1 MSKKDLNTIAELERA
16 IAQKYGKQ
24 AVQHPRSSWD
34 DEKEKEYLEQLRVL
48 AEKENKKK
56 EKIEK
61 VEKDG
66 FLISKK
72 LLNKE
77 SNRKCPVCEIYS
89 FDIKDNMY
97 MAKFSCCYQCYMEF
111 VEEREERWKTG
122 WRPNKDE
129 IEKRRLS
136 KNN

>member
-16 IAQKYGKQ
+16 IAQKYGEE
-24 AVQHPRSSWD
+24 AVQHPRSNWN
-34 DEKEKEYLEQLRVL
+34 DEKEKKYLEQLKSL
-48 AEKENKKK
+48 SKKENKKK

-66 FLISKK
+66 FLINKK

-77 SNRKCPVCEIYS
+77 SRRKCPVCKIYS

-97 MAKFSCCYQCYMEF
+97 MAKFSSCYQCYIEF
-111 VEEREERWKTG
+111 VEGREERWKAG

-129 IEKRRLS
+129 VEKRRLG